1 LKEALQVDTSERIEI
16 AIVED
21 NEAVSDALAT
31 ILVLEGYTVRTYAC
45 GHEFLNA
52 GASPD
57 CILLDLCMPFG
68 SGQEVLEAVDTK
80 LTPIIVISAD
90 EGSLATLAALNDGA
104 LDFIKKP
111 FDADAVVDKVRAVL
125 RLHQGSPLKM
135 SQKNVL

>member
-1 LKEALQVDTSERIEI
+1 VDTFERVEI
-16 AIVED
+16 AVVED

-45 GHEFLNA
+45 GDEFLKA

-80 LTPIIVISAD
+80 MTPVIVISGD
-90 EGSLATLAALNDGA
+90 EEGSATLAALNAGA

-111 FDADAVVDKVRAVL
+111 FDADTVVDKVRAVL
-125 RLHQGSPLKM
+125 AAHQGITP
-135 SQKNVL
+135 QENVL